1 MSLLNKDELLA
12 LLPDNTSGAISPAD
26 VREIV
31 QNVFNAYGGIGASGT
46 APSQSFDTT
55 PSGLEQWDH
64 SFPSQGVTPD
74 PSGSLLTVNVSGVY
88 AFHASMSWQGDGG
101 NVFEAH
107 LYHNEDPTVYGFHR
121 KLATGDVGQ
130 AGFCGLI
137 TCASGDQLS
146 IMVNSNKAT
155 PKEFDV
161 EDAQFF
167 IRRVG

>member
-31 QNVFNAYGGIGASGT
+31 HNVFNAYGGIGASGT

-74 PSGSLLTVNVSGVY
+74 PSGGLLTVSVSGVY
-88 AFHASMSWQGDGG
+88 AFHASISWQGDAGA
-101 NVFEAH
+101 VYSATLH
-107 LYHNEDPTVYGFHR
+107 HNEDPTVYRFHR
-121 KLATGDVGQ
+121 KLSLGDVGQ

-137 TCASGDQLS
+137 ACASGEQLS
-146 IMVNSNKAT
+146 IKVNSDKAT

-161 EDAQFF
+161 EDAQFC